1 MKELEALQAM
11 GLVLPPPWYI
21 AGAIL
26 FGLIGWA
33 VYRRGR
39 QSEQSR
45 LVWMGLTLMLYPYAV
60 SETWVLWAV
69 GVALTALAYWGGR
82 R

>member
-1 MKELEALQAM
+1 MKELESLQTM
-11 GLVLPPPWYI
+11 GLVLPTPWYI

-26 FGLIGWA
+26 FGLIGWV

-45 LVWMGLTLMLYPYAV
+45 LVWMGLALMLYPYAV
-60 SETWVLWAV
+60 SATWVLWAV
-69 GVALTALAYWGGR
+69 GAALTVLAFWGR
-82 R
+82 RR

>member
-1 MKELEALQAM
+1 M
-11 GLVLPPPWYI
+11 GLVLPTPWYI

-69 GVALTALAYWGGR
+69 GVGLTALAYWGGR

>member
-1 MKELEALQAM
+1 MKELESLQTM
-11 GLVLPPPWYI
+11 GLVLPTPWYI

-45 LVWMGLTLMLYPYAV
+45 LVWMGLALMLYPYAV

-69 GVALTALAYWGGR
+69 GAALTAVAFWGGR

>member
-1 MKELEALQAM
+1 MKELESLQTM
-11 GLVLPPPWYI
+11 GLVLPTPWYI

-26 FGLIGWA
+26 FGLIGWV

-45 LVWMGLTLMLYPYAV
+45 LVWMGLALMLYPYAV

-69 GVALTALAYWGGR
+69 GAALTVLAFWGR
-82 R
+82 RR

>member
-1 MKELEALQAM
+1 M
-11 GLVLPPPWYI
+11 GLVLPTPWYI

-26 FGLIGWA
+26 FGLIGWV

-39 QSEQSR
+39 RDERRQ
-45 LVWMGLTLMLYPYAV
+45 LVWIGLALMLCPYAV
-60 SETWVLWAV
+60 SETRVLWAV
-69 GVALTALAYWGGR
+69 GAGLTAVAYWGGVR

>member
-1 MKELEALQAM
+1 M
-11 GLVLPPPWYI
+11 GLVLPTPWYI